1 MKEDDDD
8 EEEEEKK
15 MKKNDDQSSAFFLF
29 SFLHIF
35 LGFATLEHS
44 QQALLFLDSF
54 GRFLS
59 LNDYQTN
66 NNHLKSPRI
75 YHFLLIVKINDRTST
90 YTLFIVI
97 FIILISIYS
106 TRV

>member
-1 MKEDDDD
+1 MNATPRTPLKKRPMNNMRECVCMRACAENLIVRTSSTELEKDEDAE
-8 EEEEEKK
+8 EEEEEKDEEK
-15 MKKNDDQSSAFFLF
+15 RRSILGFFFLF

-59 LNDYQTN
+59 LNDY
-66 NNHLKSPRI
+66 
-75 YHFLLIVKINDRTST
+75 
-90 YTLFIVI
+90 
-97 FIILISIYS
+97 
-106 TRV
+106 